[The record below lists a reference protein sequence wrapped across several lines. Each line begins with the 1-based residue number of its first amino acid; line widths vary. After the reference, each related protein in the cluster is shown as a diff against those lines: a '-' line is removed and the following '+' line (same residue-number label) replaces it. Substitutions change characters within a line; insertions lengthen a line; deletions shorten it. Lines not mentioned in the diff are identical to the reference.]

1 MIQLETWPPPAEWEE
16 VVIPWEVMLTGE
28 RHTPPVII
36 SWLETAPGGRYH
48 LHGWRSTEGFAFR
61 FEDPMD
67 ALYFKLRWF

>member
-1 MIQLETWPPPAEWEE
+1 MKQYVKWPPPAEWEE
-16 VVIPWEVMLTGE
+16 VVITWEVMLKGG

-36 SWLETAPGGRYH
+36 EWLATAPGGRYH
-48 LHGWRSTEGFAFR
+48 LHGWRAAQGFAFR